1 MSYTGYQV
9 LRKELT
15 KMELKEKYT
24 IDDLIAI
31 LKRLREPDGCP
42 WDRAQT
48 HQSIKKSMIEETYEA
63 IDALDFGDDKAFA
76 NELGDVLL
84 QVVFHA
90 EIASERG
97 AFDFSD
103 VVTEIC
109 TKLITRHTHVFGEDS
124 AGNEAEALANW
135 EKNKKKEKQ
144 IDTYTGALKDVPKY
158 LPALMRAEKI
168 QKKARGFGFDW
179 DNIDDVYKK
188 VYEEI
193 DEIKEA
199 QSEGNEEHI
208 REEYGDLLFSV
219 VNLGRFLG
227 ADSETSLSSASNKF
241 ISRFEKLEKKAVE
254 MGKDISKMSLSEL
267 DELWN
272 CVKSQ

>member
-1 MSYTGYQV
+1 MVKNTRERIQ
-9 LRKELT
+9 
-15 KMELKEKYT
+15 MELKDKYT

-31 LKRLREPDGCP
+31 MARLREPDGCP
-42 WDRAQT
+42 WDKVQT

-63 IDALDFGDDKAFA
+63 LDALDSGDDHAFA

-90 EIASERG
+90 QIASERG
-97 AFDFSD
+97 AFDFND
-103 VVTEIC
+103 IVKEIC
-109 TKLITRHTHVFGEDS
+109 VKLITRHTHVFGKDK
-124 AGNEAEALANW
+124 AGNAEEALTNW

-144 IDTYTGALKDVPKY
+144 ISTYTGVLRDVPKY

-188 VYEEI
+188 VTEEQ
-193 DEIKEA
+193 EELKEA
-199 QSEGNEEHI
+199 QAEGDAAHI

-219 VNLGRFLG
+219 VNLGRFL
-227 ADSETSLSSASNKF
+227 DTDPETALTAASNKF
-241 ISRFEKLEKKAVE
+241 ISRFERLEAAAVSK
-254 MGKDISKMSLSEL
+254 GLDLGKMSLEEM
-267 DELWN
+267 DMLWN
-272 CVKSQ
+272 EIK

>member
-1 MSYTGYQV
+1 
-9 LRKELT
+9 
-15 KMELKEKYT
+15 MELKEKYT

-31 LKRLREPDGCP
+31 MERLRQPDGCP
-42 WDRAQT
+42 WDRVQT

-90 EIASERG
+90 QIAHERG
-97 AFDFSD
+97 AFDFTD
-103 VVTEIC
+103 IVTEIC
-109 TKLITRHTHVFGEDS
+109 TKLITRHTHVFGEDN
-124 AGNEAEALANW
+124 AGNEEEALANW
-135 EKNKKKEKQ
+135 EKNKKKEKA
-144 IDTYTGALKDVPKY
+144 IESYTGVLKDVPQY
-158 LPALMRAEKI
+158 LPALMRAEKV

-179 DNIDDVYKK
+179 DNIDDVYSK

-193 DEIKEA
+193 EELKSAQTENDEA
-199 QSEGNEEHI
+199 HI

-219 VNLGRFLG
+219 VNLGRFL
-227 ADSETSLSSASNKF
+227 DTDPETALTAASNKF
-241 ISRFEKLEKKAVE
+241 ISRFEKLEKMAVDK
-254 MGKDISKMSLSEL
+254 GLDIAKMTLSEL

>member
-1 MSYTGYQV
+1 
-9 LRKELT
+9 
-15 KMELKEKYT
+15 MELKEKYT

>member
-1 MSYTGYQV
+1 
-9 LRKELT
+9 
-15 KMELKEKYT
+15 MELKEKYT

-31 LKRLREPDGCP
+31 MERLRQPDGCP
-42 WDRAQT
+42 WDRVQT

-90 EIASERG
+90 QIARERG
-97 AFDFSD
+97 AFDFTD
-103 VVTEIC
+103 IVTEIC
-109 TKLITRHTHVFGEDS
+109 TKLITRHTHVFGEDN
-124 AGNEAEALANW
+124 AGNEEEALTNW
-135 EKNKKKEKQ
+135 EKNKKKEKA
-144 IDTYTGALKDVPKY
+144 ISTYTGILKDVPQY
-158 LPALMRAEKI
+158 LPALMRAEKV

-179 DNIDDVYKK
+179 DNIDDVYSK

-193 DEIKEA
+193 EELKSAQTENDEA
-199 QSEGNEEHI
+199 HI

-219 VNLGRFLG
+219 VNLGRFL
-227 ADSETSLSSASNKF
+227 DTDPETALTAASNKF
-241 ISRFEKLEKKAVE
+241 ISRFEKLEKMAVDK
-254 MGKDISKMSLSEL
+254 GFDIAKMTLSEL

>member
-1 MSYTGYQV
+1 MISDESGNQH
-9 LRKELT
+9 RRM

-24 IDDLIAI
+24 IEDLIAI
-31 LKRLREPDGCP
+31 VARLREPDGCP
-42 WDRAQT
+42 WDKVQT
-48 HQSIKKSMIEETYEA
+48 HQSIKKSLIEETYEA

-90 EIASERG
+90 QIARERD
-97 AFDFSD
+97 AFDFTD
-103 VVTEIC
+103 IVTEIC
-109 TKLITRHTHVFGEDS
+109 TKLITRHTHVFGEDN
-124 AGNEAEALANW
+124 AGNEEEALANW
-135 EKNKKKEKQ
+135 EKNKKKEKA
-144 IDTYTGALKDVPKY
+144 IATYTGILKDVPQY
-158 LPALMRAEKI
+158 LPALMRAEKV

-179 DNIDDVYKK
+179 DNIDDVYSK

-193 DEIKEA
+193 DELKSA
-199 QSEGNEEHI
+199 QSENDEAHI

-219 VNLGRFLG
+219 VNLGRFLD
-227 ADSETSLSSASNKF
+227 ADPETALTGASNKF
-241 ISRFEKLEKKAVE
+241 ISRFEKLENLAIEK
-254 MGKDISKMSLSEL
+254 GLDIEKMSLSEL